1 MDAILSYPWL
11 REKQLGVFPHLGA
24 LALEGESLVQLHS
37 WDFQKEKNELDS
49 SDDETDTHIRVVQK
63 EFEVD
68 WAQVD
73 KIRAMILTLPTEV
86 GMGGEISIFEVCKD
100 SRRVWDAQRCFGG

>member
-1 MDAILSYPWL
+1 M
-11 REKQLGVFPHLGA
+11 
-24 LALEGESLVQLHS
+24 QLHS

-73 KIRAMILTLPTEV
+73 KIRAMNLTFPTEV
-86 GMGGEISIFEVCKD
+86 GKGGVRFPFLRMKIRWPTS
-100 SRRVWDAQRCFGG
+100 